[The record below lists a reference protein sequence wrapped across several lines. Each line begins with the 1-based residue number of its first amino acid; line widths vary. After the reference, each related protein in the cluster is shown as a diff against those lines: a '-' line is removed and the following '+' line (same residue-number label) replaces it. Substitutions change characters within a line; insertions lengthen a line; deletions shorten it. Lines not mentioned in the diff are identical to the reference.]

1 MVAMPAK
8 RILGL
13 TLVLLAACAE
23 KPWLREGASA
33 EQRLA
38 DQRACEGEAYQAVS
52 KRMMARS
59 SASPAQIE
67 DSLGRR
73 FNVYPRGPFADQ
85 FGTQLQEEA
94 RLTSECMRAK
104 GYEQK

>member
-1 MVAMPAK
+1 MPAK
-8 RILGL
+8 RILGSAL
-13 TLVLLAACAE
+13 LLLAACAE
-23 KPWLREGASA
+23 KPWLREGATA

-38 DQRACEGEAYQAVS
+38 DQRACEDQAYQAVS
-52 KRMMARS
+52 RRMVARS
-59 SASPAQIE
+59 SVSPAQAD
-67 DSLGRR
+67 DSQGRR

-94 RLTSECMRAK
+94 RLTSACMRAK